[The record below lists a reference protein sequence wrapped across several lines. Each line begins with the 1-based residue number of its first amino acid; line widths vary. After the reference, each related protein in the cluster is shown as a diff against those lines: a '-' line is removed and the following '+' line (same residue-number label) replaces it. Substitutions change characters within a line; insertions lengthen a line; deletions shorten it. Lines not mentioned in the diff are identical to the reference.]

1 MAVVAEDPQKQ
12 LEWEAR
18 QRPRAG
24 VAAVIFVLAT
34 LGGLIAVSAFEDVP
48 NPSGLETLQRA
59 VQPGPVGQLQSLQ
72 IPAFEYVVNHQWAIL
87 ALSFLGLLGPIAGG
101 WAFGFL
107 AVATR
112 ARRPELRR
120 WVVYLPIIGG
130 VLTGIAFFMLRG
142 VDAVI
147 NAHRILDGPRTV
159 SDATKITGL
168 FIFGQAVGIFGQL
181 AAGGGYVLVSLNAMR
196 AGLLTRAL
204 GILGI
209 ATGVFTV
216 LAGQL
221 GTLLQLMV
229 QAVLALM
236 FFGLWMGGVPPAWQT
251 GRAEPWPPRQSP
263 PPRRTA
269 EPAPQAAGPDAT
281 PAVRRGKRKK
291 RH

>member
-1 MAVVAEDPQKQ
+1 
-12 LEWEAR
+12 
-18 QRPRAG
+18 
-24 VAAVIFVLAT
+24 
-34 LGGLIAVSAFEDVP
+34 
-48 NPSGLETLQRA
+48 
-59 VQPGPVGQLQSLQ
+59 VGQLPSLQ
-72 IPAFEYVVNHQWAIL
+72 IPAFEYVVDHQVAIL
-87 ALSFLGLLGPIAGG
+87 ALSFLGLIGPIAGG

-107 AVATR
+107 GVATR

-120 WVVYLPIIGG
+120 WVVYLPIVGG

-209 ATGVFTV
+209 AAGVFTV

-221 GTLLQLMV
+221 GTLLQLMI

-236 FFGLWMGGVPPAWQT
+236 FFGFWMGGVPPAWRT
-251 GRAEPWPPRQSP
+251 GKAEPWPARQP
-263 PPRRTA
+263 PPSRRAA
-269 EPAPQAAGPDAT
+269 EPAPQAAE
-281 PAVRRGKRKK
+281 PAEPAAPRRGKRKK